1 MPALPLATILERL
14 AFVFLL
20 STIYGLLRQRL
31 HKPIG
36 FGTYIFV
43 AMGACGLSLI
53 SIILPTENPLPL
65 LGAIVTGIGF
75 LGAGALI
82 KTSDKVVGFTS
93 AASIWIFAIFGLL
106 AGLGSYL
113 LSFAMYA
120 TVWVTMG
127 IDKYLEVKS
136 IGAYQKKITL
146 MTTSLV
152 PTADLEKIFAG
163 REHKLLSIEV
173 NKKEDKMTAV
183 FYVEGT
189 KLELNTLSRD
199 LLHQPW
205 FGSCKVE

>member
-1 MPALPLATILERL
+1 MLPLPTATLLERL
-14 AFVFLL
+14 LFVFLL
-20 STIYGLLRQRL
+20 STIYGLIRQRL

-53 SIILPTENPLPL
+53 AIILPTENPLPL

-82 KTSDKVVGFTS
+82 KTSDKVIGFTS

-106 AGLGSYL
+106 AGLGDYL

-120 TVWVTMG
+120 TVLMVMG
-127 IDKYLEVKS
+127 IEKYLEIKS
-136 IGAYQKKITL
+136 IGAYQKKLTL
-146 MTTSLV
+146 NTTALV

-189 KLELNTLSRD
+189 KQELNTLSRE

>member
-1 MPALPLATILERL
+1 MTPLALSTLLERL
-14 AFVFLL
+14 FFVFIL
-20 STIYGLLRQRL
+20 SLAYGMIRQRM

-36 FGTYIFV
+36 FGTYVFV

-53 SIILPTENPLPL
+53 SIIVSRENPLPL

-106 AGLGSYL
+106 AGLGDYV

-120 TVWVTMG
+120 TVWMVMG
-127 IDKYLEVKS
+127 IDKYLENKS
-136 IGAYQKKITL
+136 IGAYQKKLTL
-146 MTTSLV
+146 TT
-152 PTADLEKIFAG
+152 TALISTIDLEKIFSG
-163 REHKLLSIEV
+163 REHKLLAMEV
-173 NKKEDKMTAV
+173 NKKEEKMTAV

-189 KLELNTLSRD
+189 KQEINNLSRE